1 MVSAAVTN
9 GISSYSFSNDNVN
22 MKFFLHKF
30 ASCPVILLNFLSLI
44 LFFDNILILSSS
56 CFAALIEISEVMLHK
71 WASLAISVSSFKII
85 FVAAF
90 WKIPFL

>member
-9 GISSYSFSNDNVN
+9 GISSYSFSNNVN
-22 MKFFLHKF
+22 MNFFLHEF

-44 LFFDNILILSSS
+44 LVFDNILILSSS

-71 WASLAISVSSFKII
+71 RASLTISVSSFKII